1 MGIELNMGVV
11 TIIFTVLVISKT
23 LDLLIEVIK
32 RAVSVVVYDPVVL
45 ERNREIARLIV
56 NSLLKEADR
65 VMLLKLDKNTTVR
78 EIITSSPYNY
88 DYFIPDKKYL
98 EIINYV
104 KDTNK
109 TYIFEREVEEDSV
122 LKEIYIRENIKYSN
136 FYFIKREDESI
147 LDKILSKFKIRESEK
162 PIIFLTVSNKNKE
175 VDIDRVSLLAKI
187 NKLRRV
193 L

>member
-65 VMLLKLDKNTTVR
+65 VMLLKLTRNSTVR

-88 DYFIPDKKYL
+88 DFLIPDKKYL
-98 EIINYV
+98 EIINYI

-122 LKEIYIRENIKYSN
+122 LKEIYIRENIKYAN
-136 FYFIKREDESI
+136 FYFIKREDEGI
-147 LDKILSKFKIRESEK
+147 IDKLLRKLKISESEK
-162 PIIFLTVSNKNKE
+162 PIIFLTVSNKNKQ